1 MILLC
6 SDYDGTLH
14 FKNENDSGY
23 FKPEDLKEI
32 KIFQEKGNLFSL
44 CTGRIIDT
52 IQDDLI
58 KNMNIDYAIAS
69 TGGAIFDENFK
80 DFFHQKIDFD
90 SLKSIYQNYHHLL
103 SFYYHIEGHP
113 YSVINNGDFYEN
125 RTEINSID
133 ELENKDITGVS
144 VYADTDEK
152 AKAIC
157 AELNEKYPLVNVFQ
171 NNSWL
176 DIVDKNIS
184 KGISA
189 LKLKELTKADIMCG
203 IGDSYND
210 IELLK
215 AADISFCFDYSPI
228 EVKNEADYIV
238 DSVCEAIKIILQA
251 ETGPL
256 TPITFE
262 ATSLAFFS
270 ASSRLMPCIMLAI
283 TVPI

>member
-157 AELNEKYPLVNVFQ
+157 AQLNEKYPLVNVFQ

-238 DSVCEAIKIILQA
+238 DYVCEAIKIILQA
-251 ETGPL
+251 EQGL
-256 TPITFE
+256 
-262 ATSLAFFS
+262 
-270 ASSRLMPCIMLAI
+270 
-283 TVPI
+283 

>member
-1 MILLC
+1 MQLFHEVAAL
-6 SDYDGTLH
+6 DGLVDQTFHLVQAAVDDAAG
-14 FKNENDSGY
+14 NER
-23 FKPEDLKEI
+23 
-32 KIFQEKGNLFSL
+32 LFDPAAEHPL
-44 CTGRIIDT
+44 
-52 IQDDLI
+52 
-58 KNMNIDYAIAS
+58 AH
-69 TGGAIFDENFK
+69 GGAGIKALCYADQIAVVFFK

-90 SLKSIYQNYHHLL
+90 ALKAIYQNYHHLL

-251 ETGPL
+251 EQGL
-256 TPITFE
+256 
-262 ATSLAFFS
+262 
-270 ASSRLMPCIMLAI
+270 
-283 TVPI
+283 